1 MKMDNN
7 SILITVKI
15 EYKDQLSDKIYDFE
29 LYVNKK
35 ITVRELVEGIQY
47 GLLNQSENLPAGVK
61 IIISNIRV
69 SGSGSAEHTYLRL
82 ENVDGSC
89 NYISYDSAETL
100 QAQGFV
106 TSSIL
111 FITNR
116 YADEIK
122 GKFLVSNPAYVKKNI
137 LPEYNITTR
146 QIQLFDTTPI
156 DIIPPSNPPSK
167 QNRNLFEMLFPTI
180 LSVLVMMA
188 ARSFVSGGNNMSMM
202 FLSGAMGIT
211 AVVTTTYS
219 WNKQRKEYKK
229 AIEDWRTHYQDY
241 IARKIKEIQVRQKTD
256 SDLLKEQYP
265 DITEIIQ
272 NNGNGGKS
280 IYSLNCDIYGYNE
293 NDHDFLT
300 FRLGTSENIKNFF
313 PINAAKKDVVYSDTT
328 FQFSKKDGTVVISDD
343 CTAGSPLFELPYT
356 LSHEYRFLPAGTPL
370 LYSLNHKIALG
381 IVDPSDGED
390 RLKAAQLFITKLL
403 LDLCFHHSPEK
414 LQVVLFFEETTQEH
428 AISQLIQPFQ
438 FLPHFRGLFEKKS
451 QFVFNHKQ
459 ANLVLNELRS
469 IMDERTSNANNNSS
483 LPRILMVLFNGYG
496 IKEHSFAS
504 YLPSVPQK
512 EQKNNQLGLHYICVS
527 QYKEFLP
534 AYCDDVINLQSDT
547 TGTLTPYSN
556 VAYIDKADRDIT
568 QFSFKSS
575 VESSNKEITKASR
588 FVSSL
593 AIPKIAENAGI
604 PSSIGM
610 LEILSINYTQNN
622 YNTEIK
628 EAIIKN
634 WTSSKRNDV
643 TKTLSVPVGKNELD
657 NVTLDLHEKADGPHM
672 IVAGTTGSGKTETII
687 SYLLALCTTYRPD
700 EVNLLLVDMK
710 GGGFVERLKTLPHV
724 VGCVTDVSGD
734 ESGNGADYMLKRFLD
749 SIKAEIKR
757 RKKQFNQFKVDN
769 IDDYI
774 RKIRAAN
781 IRFTEAQ
788 ITHLFIVIDEFTELK
803 RYNSEHGDVDY
814 ISEITTIARIGRS
827 LGLHIILISQNI
839 EGAIT
844 EDIRVNVK
852 SRLCLKVATRQ
863 ASKEMIGNDL
873 AARPNMPGNGR
884 AYLLVGTGS
893 RFEYFQSAYSGFD
906 VEGEKKAL
914 PVILTYASRGGEYS
928 CFYNSIYDNPRIK
941 SSLISQDNRDKTQLG
956 ALVQNI
962 KDVYDSDN
970 EFIKPY
976 IVFKNPMPEKMI
988 YDSVKGYIDISQE
1001 ETGK

>member
-1 MKMDNN
+1 
-7 SILITVKI
+7 
-15 EYKDQLSDKIYDFE
+15 
-29 LYVNKK
+29 
-35 ITVRELVEGIQY
+35 
-47 GLLNQSENLPAGVK
+47 
-61 IIISNIRV
+61 
-69 SGSGSAEHTYLRL
+69 
-82 ENVDGSC
+82 
-89 NYISYDSAETL
+89 
-100 QAQGFV
+100 
-106 TSSIL
+106 
-111 FITNR
+111 
-116 YADEIK
+116 
-122 GKFLVSNPAYVKKNI
+122 
-137 LPEYNITTR
+137 
-146 QIQLFDTTPI
+146 
-156 DIIPPSNPPSK
+156 
-167 QNRNLFEMLFPTI
+167 
-180 LSVLVMMA
+180 
-188 ARSFVSGGNNMSMM
+188 
-202 FLSGAMGIT
+202 
-211 AVVTTTYS
+211 
-219 WNKQRKEYKK
+219 
-229 AIEDWRTHYQDY
+229 
-241 IARKIKEIQVRQKTD
+241 
-256 SDLLKEQYP
+256 
-265 DITEIIQ
+265 
-272 NNGNGGKS
+272 
-280 IYSLNCDIYGYNE
+280 
-293 NDHDFLT
+293 
-300 FRLGTSENIKNFF
+300 
-313 PINAAKKDVVYSDTT
+313 
-328 FQFSKKDGTVVISDD
+328 
-343 CTAGSPLFELPYT
+343 
-356 LSHEYRFLPAGTPL
+356 
-370 LYSLNHKIALG
+370 
-381 IVDPSDGED
+381 
-390 RLKAAQLFITKLL
+390 
-403 LDLCFHHSPEK
+403 
-414 LQVVLFFEETTQEH
+414 
-428 AISQLIQPFQ
+428 
-438 FLPHFRGLFEKKS
+438 
-451 QFVFNHKQ
+451 
-459 ANLVLNELRS
+459 
-469 IMDERTSNANNNSS
+469 
-483 LPRILMVLFNGYG
+483 LFNGYG